1 MLYSHYLPGFQ
12 LPAFQNGSW
21 AVPSAL
27 PTLSPL
33 PLRHEGADSAATDA
47 NAEMPRVDSSTH
59 INSLVAQYS
68 FAQAGAAA
76 AAAAAAACASSPI
89 SPSQL
94 VSPRTG
100 WPHFAACAPSMGPMG
115 PVSYAPGFGAIRSP
129 KQADGSASAGGSPS
143 PSSHLPSLLESPLQ
157 SEVLPAESDGE
168 SFCKLELPTGQ
179 VDGEAETKTDQ
190 SRRLVFPSER
200 AAADGAEEEADNAE
214 QDLRVTKGTRRAMQL
229 WLEGGAEGDV
239 QGMGP
244 FDWLE
249 EPSGAEDATGLPHWV
264 LAELG
269 EGGAGKKS
277 GEAVEEEVYRVLFRA
292 DSMESA
298 TGEHVNSAA
307 TTLKNEQHVTT
318 PLHETPVQAHE
329 PKKEQNGDESTP
341 AGTNKAVTDTPAG
354 EEQGSNPVSDAG
366 SADFMISSIGDSVSG
381 GLVDKPSAQVLEDSS
396 TDDIWHDL
404 QLHHSSCPA
413 TRSSFG
419 TAMGISGLLPL
430 LKSVTR
436 RTHIR
441 EYAGRR
447 VAIDTYS
454 WLHRASYSC
463 SQELCQGTPCT
474 RHIQYC
480 MNKVKLLRDNGVI
493 PVLVFD
499 GGKLP
504 SKSQQESKRE
514 KSRRENLE
522 RAEQLLLKGKRNEAR
537 ECFQKAVDITPAIAH
552 QLIKVLRQEHVE
564 YVVAPYEADAQMAF
578 LCSSGLVHAVITED
592 SDLIAYSCPRV
603 FFKMDPMGHGD
614 EIVYANI
621 VQSQE
626 LALADFTPQMVLE
639 MCILSGC
646 DYLDSL
652 PKVGLK
658 TAHDWIRRHRDY
670 RSALAVAKL
679 NGRVVPEEYEAA
691 FAQALLTFL
700 HHRVYHVANEHMTHV
715 NPLPASLG
723 PDTDLSFLG
732 PYPPQRACSLH
743 VLTYSLS
750 CPVLLDC
757 LLSLSPVLPFLP
769 LFSLLLPLLV
779 PPFFPHLPLH
789 FPSALTISTELTP
802 SLVRAIALGY
812 VDPITYEPFDAEPI
826 PKPLPPARG
835 GPGRSP
841 LQLPV
846 QKNKLSKYFL
856 PTAPAAKKPFQP
868 PRSSPVTPPAQ
879 SAFEPSRPEAAAEP
893 GPAGSA
899 NQPRGNS
906 SSGRGGRSVRTSAVG
921 KGCAGP
927 TEGEC
932 LAGAEN
938 GSGEPMLGED
948 LVQFMAGTVLEEE
961 RQQQQPQQQQQQRM
975 ASGPRAA
982 VARVFQRFTPP
993 RSIAEAGTTPEPPLQ
1008 RRQPYGR
1015 AAARATG
1022 DRQENT
1028 PTEWD
1033 QFVFRGNERTQ
1044 AEGEEA
1050 EAGDGGERS
1059 EVVLRRGRDLDGER
1073 DLGAADLDADLD
1085 ELLLPPAFDLVSDVP
1100 GSHEVRQVGRRPG
1113 GWRAGGWM
1121 GMRGAA
1127 TGGRAR
1133 GRGGGVGIGGGRVVG
1148 VGVGGAGS
1156 SRQQAEAIFDSP
1168 KRMLG
1173 SGRGVQGRGVRG
1185 RMGAAHVVV
1194 RQEMS
1199 CSTCVGSEFLL
1210 TPPAKRPCFD
1220 DGASAGDAGFF
1231 SVTATHTIR
1240 TTHTLSH
1247 VQAHA
1252 MHSVDIDPFADPWS
1266 VGHTSDPLLPHVL
1279 PSMSPFGP
1287 ARPFSVREMQGEAEA
1302 AEEEEEDQ
1310 QQEKEGEEESPF
1322 FRPARSSVP
1331 FAHSP
1336 LLPPS
1341 HCSAAASLR
1350 RRPTPSPLPPLHP
1363 RRTTTGLFTPTTL
1376 ASPAS
1381 AAAGNPFA
1389 SHVYCSRMPGAAADG
1404 GFATPAAT
1412 TPATTA
1418 AAPAAAAA
1426 VADTAASADS
1436 AAAAGPAQVEEGSF
1450 WPDRGSGAADGADP
1464 SGADVADAVEQA
1476 DGRGERECGDENGRD
1491 GFNGAGGGLDRL
1503 ARHGRAGSAVQAEV
1517 MEEDPGLGRAGFN
1530 EPGRQGL
1537 VYRMPVAGVPPGRG
1551 LNAGAAGVRRA
1562 AGGDRGRGLGGVTGA
1577 VRGGDRKRNLV
1588 RGSAFFRGN
1597 AAEACEDRDAEDAGH
1612 AEGPEGGDGGNGDGE
1627 GERCGGGGVDRNRS
1641 GDVGDDAAED
1651 VHMRSR
1657 SSSMSGLSFAT
1668 DVSHVLRYSAV
1679 GKDAMGKV
1687 AAKLAS
1693 FRHTPAEN
1701 KPRGRMGRRLGGSKR
1716 PRSLP
1721 GQQASAFQFRLKDA
1735 KMDHFAPVFSSF
1747 SSSSTPFAPSKLTWH
1762 PHPDRYLLAVCVRG
1776 QVNNRI
1782 GCLYRHLILAALL
1795 NRTLLVPARLPSLT
1809 PLLCQRGASGRVCP
1823 SYPLPLFW
1831 DLNHTRRCLGAASVI
1846 RSDEFA
1852 ARFGRPVEVN
1862 HMRCWHGPE
1871 GLCRPTYSIVKKN
1884 CLVGTALSYVAE
1896 NLRKKFGGQRV
1907 ASDVVHAMLLNGSS
1921 LQPHSAMPAADREN
1935 AQSHSGVLAA
1945 DESTQSTEG
1954 LSSRSLSPAPTNVGE
1969 HLLQLTGRTLKLS
1982 SSSSSTSSAA
1992 SSSALPIHPTA
2003 IDPIRMI
2010 MLHQPGAV
2018 SIPPTAT
2025 ASALC
2030 LPRFVHVS
2038 DVLRA
2043 YGPLGES
2050 VRVLAVG
2057 DLVGTAVLG
2066 LPHRYALLQEKARRY
2081 SGGRNLWLDKD
2092 FVRPPG
2098 GRWLGSSGSGGLR
2111 DWLSIF
2117 QFLPGCRNTAAIVPP
2132 PAVFQRAQAI
2142 IRSLF
2147 GAETVDAGGASSMA
2161 DSLESGTPLPGSYS
2175 SAAEVGAREVKAG
2188 ESGALTDADLP
2199 VPTDLPAFLAVHW
2212 RRGDFLQFC
2221 ARSGPPGFCFYSPV
2235 QAAQCAA
2242 DVARR
2247 NGLVN
2252 VYVATDAD
2260 DKEFQEFRETLGPE
2274 FTVARLPSS
2283 PSPLL
2288 PDPYQDPLLGL
2299 RQGAFL
2305 KDAAS
2310 LLYTI
2315 LDKVICVY
2323 STVFLATPSSTLSN
2337 DVARIREGLG
2347 IPAAMA
2353 AAAAVGAEEE
2363 AVGESAEV
2371 RKGVDFGE
2379 STGVEEGRDGALLVA
2394 DAHASGGEGSVES
2407 EDDRGSLSG
2416 GEGGMWHG
2424 KLVWT
2429 PQPDRFLLAVC
2440 LRGQVNNRIG
2450 CLYRHLILAALLNRT
2465 LLVPPVLL
2473 STSLAYCKHGLSGS
2487 PCPSIPLPLIWDLAH
2502 TRTCL
2507 GGDTV
2512 LRTDE
2517 FATRFGRPLE
2527 VHHMRCWHG
2536 PEATC
2541 PMGNPGLLKN
2551 CLVNDTA
2558 QAGGG
2563 RRRRLGGVSGM
2574 RKLSRAGVGVGTAA
2588 ADTADAV
2595 RGWFGEKAMMWV
2607 RGSRRRKL
2615 QQQQQQQQQRILQG
2629 TEGAPNRSPP
2639 LYTVQSFANSPMQIS
2654 AAPLH
2659 LLPHQLSPDVHISAN
2674 ATASAVC
2681 FPRFV
2686 HVRDILRTYGPL
2698 SASVPVLA
2706 VGDLVFT
2713 AFLGLS
2719 DRYEPFKERLFR
2731 YKRWREREEASQERQ
2746 GNSTSNFDGMQASS
2760 SSQVILESD
2769 FLGPAGG
2776 RWLGSAGKGG
2786 LREWRSVFHFLPGC
2800 PVPVPILPPK
2810 EVIEDGMRLAQ
2821 ALFGGGERGAGA
2833 AGGVLDVEGGGYL
2846 AVHWRRS
2853 DFKDY
2858 CVWSGPSG
2866 FCFYSAQQAG
2876 KCAADVAQRNGL
2888 RNIYV
2893 ASDANVEQFEEFQ
2906 KAAGIAFKVIRYP
2919 DNPSAFLTTLTS
2931 EPLISSLPAS
2941 IDREEASLLLHML
2954 LDKLICVRSTVFLAT
2969 MSSTLSND
2977 VARMREGFGV
2987 PAALAAAADPGS
2999 GNAMKMAATSDAP
3012 SDVGLEF
3019 VVSSGVEERRD
3030 GGLCEGEKVWRPLE
3044 GLFGWMKD
3052 MKAKRIIEHSAGEW
3066 RR

>member
-1 MLYSHYLPGFQ
+1 MSPVHHNHMHFNHYLQGFQ
-12 LPAFQNGSW
+12 LPAFQGGSW
-21 AVPSAL
+21 TVPSAV
-27 PTLSPL
+27 PALSPL
-33 PLRHEGADSAATDA
+33 PPRHEGADSASADSVA
-47 NAEMPRVDSSTH
+47 KAEMARVDSSTH

-76 AAAAAAACASSPI
+76 AAACASHPV

-100 WPHFAACAPSMGPMG
+100 WPHFAACAPFVGPVG
-115 PVSYAPGFGAIRSP
+115 PVSYAPGFVTIRSP
-129 KQADGSASAGGSPS
+129 KPAEGSASAGGSPS

-168 SFCKLELPTGQ
+168 SFCKLELRTEQ
-179 VDGEAETKTDQ
+179 VDGEAETEPDE
-190 SRRLVFPSER
+190 SRKLLFPSEH
-200 AAADGAEEEADNAE
+200 AAVDGGAEGAEKAE

-244 FDWLE
+244 FDWLD

-277 GEAVEEEVYRVLFRA
+277 GEAVEEEVIRVLFRA

-298 TGEHVNSAA
+298 TGEYVNSAT

-318 PLHETPVQAHE
+318 PLHEIPLQAHE
-329 PKKEQNGDESTP
+329 AKEEQYEDESTP
-341 AGTNKAVTDTPAG
+341 TGTNKAVTDTPAG

-366 SADFMISSIGDSVSG
+366 SADFGITSIGDLVST

-396 TDDIWHDL
+396 TDDIWHDVSAL
-404 QLHHSSCPA
+404 SDFLAASSSPIVD
-413 TRSSFG
+413 S
-419 TAMGISGLLPL
+419 
-430 LKSVTR
+430 
-436 RTHIR
+436 
-441 EYAGRR
+441 
-447 VAIDTYS
+447 
-454 WLHRASYSC
+454 
-463 SQELCQGTPCT
+463 ELC
-474 RHIQYC
+474 
-480 MNKVKLLRDNGVI
+480 
-493 PVLVFD
+493 
-499 GGKLP
+499 
-504 SKSQQESKRE
+504 
-514 KSRRENLE
+514 LE
-522 RAEQLLLKGKRNEAR
+522 LQ
-537 ECFQKAVDITPAIAH
+537 D
-552 QLIKVLRQEHVE
+552 VLRQEHVE
-564 YVVAPYEADAQMAF
+564 YVVAPYEADAQMAYM
-578 LCSSGLVHAVITED
+578 CATGLVHAVITED
-592 SDLIAYSCPRV
+592 SDLIPYSCPRV
-603 FFKMDPMGHGD
+603 LFKMDNGGNGD
-614 EIVYANI
+614 EIIYAN
-621 VQSQE
+621 VCQSQE

-652 PKVGLK
+652 PKIGLK
-658 TAHDWIRRHRDY
+658 TAHDWIRRHRNY
-670 RSALAVAKL
+670 RSALAAMKL
-679 NGRVVPEEYEAA
+679 NGRVVPVEYEAA
-691 FAQALLTFL
+691 FEQALLTFL
-700 HHRVYHVANEHMTHV
+700 HHRVYHLADELMTHV

-723 PDTDLSFLG
+723 PDVDLSFSLTAYFHSLLCFLFFPSS
-732 PYPPQRACSLH
+732 PYFFHFS
-743 VLTYSLS
+743 
-750 CPVLLDC
+750 
-757 LLSLSPVLPFLP
+757 FLP
-769 LFSLLLPLLV
+769 SSTAFHFSPG
-779 PPFFPHLPLH
+779 
-789 FPSALTISTELTP
+789 S
-802 SLVRAIALGY
+802 
-812 VDPITYEPFDAEPI
+812 
-826 PKPLPPARG
+826 G

-856 PTAPAAKKPFQP
+856 PTAPAAKKQFQP
-868 PRSSPVTPPAQ
+868 SQRSPVTPPVK

-906 SSGRGGRSVRTSAVG
+906 SGRGGRSVRTSAVAEG
-921 KGCAGP
+921 SAGP
-927 TEGEC
+927 TAGEGLAVEGEGC
-932 LAGAEN
+932 
-938 GSGEPMLGED
+938 GEPMVGED
-948 LVQFMAGTVLEEE
+948 LVQFMAGTVLEE
-961 RQQQQPQQQQQQRM
+961 QQQQQQQQPV
-975 ASGPRAA
+975 AAGPRAA

-993 RSIAEAGTTPEPPLQ
+993 RSIAEAGTTPEPPFQ
-1008 RRQPYGR
+1008 RRQLYRR
-1015 AAARATG
+1015 AALPRVSG
-1022 DRQENT
+1022 DRQEST

-1033 QFVFRGNERTQ
+1033 QFVFRGNEGAQ
-1044 AEGEEA
+1044 GEERA
-1050 EAGDGGERS
+1050 ADGGERLES
-1059 EVVLRRGRDLDGER
+1059 VLGRNRDLDGER
-1073 DLGAADLDADLD
+1073 AVSADLDADLD

-1100 GSHEVRQVGRRPG
+1100 GSHEIRQAGRSAG

-1127 TGGRAR
+1127 GGARGGGGR
-1133 GRGGGVGIGGGRVVG
+1133 GRGRGRVIG

-1156 SRQQAEAIFDSP
+1156 SRQQAETVFDSP
-1168 KRMLG
+1168 KGMLG
-1173 SGRGVQGRGVRG
+1173 SVREVQGRGVRG

-1199 CSTCVGSEFLL
+1199 CSTCV
-1210 TPPAKRPCFD
+1210 
-1220 DGASAGDAGFF
+1220 
-1231 SVTATHTIR
+1231 
-1240 TTHTLSH
+1240 
-1247 VQAHA
+1247 
-1252 MHSVDIDPFADPWS
+1252 VDIDPFADPWP
-1266 VGHTSDPLLPHVL
+1266 VGHSSDPLLPRVL
-1279 PSMSPFGP
+1279 PSISPFGS

-1302 AEEEEEDQ
+1302 EAKEEEAGQ
-1310 QQEKEGEEESPF
+1310 QQEQEREEESPF
-1322 FRPARSSVP
+1322 FRPARSSFP
-1331 FAHSP
+1331 FAPSP
-1336 LLPPS
+1336 PLPPS
-1341 HCSAAASLR
+1341 HCSASASLH
-1350 RRPTPSPLPPLHP
+1350 RRPPPSPLPRLHP
-1363 RRTTTGLFTPTTL
+1363 RRATTGLFTPTTL
-1376 ASPAS
+1376 ASPAL
-1381 AAAGNPFA
+1381 AAAANPFA
-1389 SHVYCSRMPGAAADG
+1389 SHVHRSRMSGATADG
-1404 GFATPAAT
+1404 GVSTTATPAAAV
-1412 TPATTA
+1412 PAVTA
-1418 AAPAAAAA
+1418 PGG
-1426 VADTAASADS
+1426 SAE
-1436 AAAAGPAQVEEGSF
+1436 VENGSF
-1450 WPDRGSGAADGADP
+1450 WHDRGAGAMDGVDALGADY
-1464 SGADVADAVEQA
+1464 AVDQEE
-1476 DGRGERECGDENGRD
+1476 RSYERECGDD
-1491 GFNGAGGGLDRL
+1491 GSDGSNGAGGGSDR
-1503 ARHGRAGSAVQAEV
+1503 AAPHGRAGSAGQAEG
-1517 MEEDPGLGRAGFN
+1517 MEQDAGLGRAGFIA
-1530 EPGRQGL
+1530 PGQQGL
-1537 VYRMPVAGVPPGRG
+1537 VYRMPVAGVPSGRG
-1551 LNAGAAGVRRA
+1551 LSACAAGAGRA
-1562 AGGDRGRGLGGVTGA
+1562 AGGGRGRGVGGVTGT
-1577 VRGGDRKRNLV
+1577 VRGDRKRSLA

-1597 AAEACEDRDAEDAGH
+1597 AAEACEDRDAEDARN
-1612 AEGPEGGDGGNGDGE
+1612 AEGSEDDGGGDGDGE
-1627 GERCGGGGVDRNRS
+1627 GEPCGGGVGRNAS
-1641 GDVGDDAAED
+1641 GDVGDGVAED
-1651 VHMRSR
+1651 MHMRSR
-1657 SSSMSGLSFAT
+1657 SSSMSGQSFAT

-1716 PRSLP
+1716 QRSSELASPLP
-1721 GQQASAFQFRLKDA
+1721 LPPAETPHTLKADV
-1735 KMDHFAPVFSSF
+1735 AP
-1747 SSSSTPFAPSKLTWH
+1747 TPGP
-1762 PHPDRYLLAVCVRG
+1762 
-1776 QVNNRI
+1776 VNNRI

-1809 PLLCQRGASGRVCP
+1809 PLLCQRGASGRACP

-1831 DLNHTRRCLGAASVI
+1831 DLNHTRRCLGASSVI

-1896 NLRKKFGGQRV
+1896 KLRKKFGGRRV

-1921 LQPHSAMPAADREN
+1921 LQPFNGPGLSLQSQSGVYAADVPSE
-1935 AQSHSGVLAA
+1935 
-1945 DESTQSTEG
+1945 DTE
-1954 LSSRSLSPAPTNVGE
+1954 
-1969 HLLQLTGRTLKLS
+1969 
-1982 SSSSSTSSAA
+1982 
-1992 SSSALPIHPTA
+1992 
-2003 IDPIRMI
+2003 
-2010 MLHQPGAV
+2010 PGAV
-2018 SIPPTAT
+2018 SIPPSAT

-2030 LPRFVHVS
+2030 LPRFVHVT

-2066 LPHRYALLQEKARRY
+2066 LPHRYALLQQTARRWEESGGKRQGRAGKTEGRGVAGGEEQVEEKGFKVQGSFADRSRDGSSDPSSDSGY
-2081 SGGRNLWLDKD
+2081 SQGRNLWLDKD

-2117 QFLPGCRNTAAIVPP
+2117 QFLPGCRNTAAIIPP
-2132 PAVFQRAQAI
+2132 PLVFQRAQAI

-2147 GAETVDAGGASSMA
+2147 GTETVNVGAATGMA
-2161 DSLESGTPLPGSYS
+2161 DSAESGTGHSGSDG
-2175 SAAEVGAREVKAG
+2175 SAVEVGAG
-2188 ESGALTDADLP
+2188 EGEAAETGASIDADLP
-2199 VPTDLPAFLAVHW
+2199 APAGLPAFLAVHW

-2247 NGLVN
+2247 NGLAN

-2260 DKEFQEFRETLGPE
+2260 DKEFQEFKETLGPE
-2274 FTVARLPSS
+2274 FTVERLPSS

-2288 PDPYQDPLLGL
+2288 PDPHQDPLLGL

-2305 KDAAS
+2305 NDAAS

-2347 IPAAMA
+2347 VPAAVA

-2371 RKGVDFGE
+2371 RTGVDFGE
-2379 STGVEEGRDGALLVA
+2379 STGVEEGRDGAL
-2394 DAHASGGEGSVES
+2394 
-2407 EDDRGSLSG
+2407 
-2416 GEGGMWHG
+2416 
-2424 KLVWT
+2424 
-2429 PQPDRFLLAVC
+2429 FLLAVC
-2440 LRGQVNNRIG
+2440 LRGQVRRGWDGGRDRIEAGGMVGYQQVGWRSHETQVGLLSGGASTALCPSFRPASCATPTHLLPSTPAFRPFDPTPLLSSLMLHQVNNRIG

-2473 STSLAYCKHGLSGS
+2473 SPSLAYCKHGLSGS
-2487 PCPSIPLPLIWDLAH
+2487 PCPSVPLPLIWDLGH

-2517 FATRFGRPLE
+2517 FAARFGRPLE

-2541 PMGNPGLLKN
+2541 PMSNPGLLKN
-2551 CLVNDTA
+2551 CLVNDTT
-2558 QAGGG
+2558 QGGGG
-2563 RRRRLGGVSGM
+2563 RRRLGRVSGM
-2574 RKLSRAGVGVGTAA
+2574 RKLSRAGVGMGAA
-2588 ADTADAV
+2588 AADAV
-2595 RGWFGEKAMMWV
+2595 RGWFGESTMAWV

-2615 QQQQQQQQQRILQG
+2615 QQQPTLQG
-2629 TEGAPNRSPP
+2629 TSSPNRSPP
-2639 LYTVQSFANSPMQIS
+2639 LYTVQSFAESPLQTS
-2654 AAPLH
+2654 AAHLH
-2659 LLPHQLSPDVHISAN
+2659 LLPHQLSPDVHVSAN

-2686 HVRDILRTYGPL
+2686 HVRDVLRAYAPL
-2698 SASVPVLA
+2698 SSSVPVLA

-2719 DRYEPFKERLFR
+2719 ERYEPFKERLFR
-2731 YKRWREREEASQERQ
+2731 YKRWREREEASQERE
-2746 GNSTSNFDGMQASS
+2746 GTSTSNFDGMLASS

-2776 RWLGSAGKGG
+2776 RWLGSAGRGG
-2786 LREWRSVFHFLPGC
+2786 LREWRSMFHFLPGC
-2800 PVPVPILPPK
+2800 PVSVPILPPK
-2810 EVIEDGMRLAQ
+2810 EVIEDGRRLTQ
-2821 ALFGGGERGAGA
+2821 ALFDGGKSGAGGSEGGGE
-2833 AGGVLDVEGGGYL
+2833 GYV

-2866 FCFYSAQQAG
+2866 FCFYSAGQAG
-2876 KCAADVAQRNGL
+2876 KCAADVARRNGL
-2888 RNIYV
+2888 RSIYV

-2906 KAAGIAFKVIRYP
+2906 KAAGSAFKVIRYP
-2919 DNPSAFLTTLTS
+2919 DNPSAFLTNLTS
-2931 EPLISSLPAS
+2931 EHLISNLPAS

-2987 PAALAAAADPGS
+2987 PAALAAAADPGA
-2999 GNAMKMAATSDAP
+2999 GIAGKMAATNDAP
-3012 SDVGLEF
+3012 GDVGLEF
-3019 VVSSGVEERRD
+3019 VVSLGIEERRD
-3030 GGLCEGEKVWRPLE
+3030 GGLCEGEKVWQPLQ

-3052 MKAKRIIEHSAGEW
+3052 MKAKRMVEHAAGEW